1 MTGPHQEV
9 IVIALAILAVIEDQ
23 YGTELSG
30 NEEGREVLLNVKRMR
45 NACNIWDRYRTFR

>member
-9 IVIALAILAVIEDQ
+9 IVIALAILAVIEDE

-45 NACNIWDRYRTFR
+45 NACDIWDRYRTFR